1 MLPHSRPRISPLKLA
16 SVAAIATTALA
27 AAPIALAAT
36 SGGAPATP
44 AAAHSTVSP
53 RFTMG
58 LSATTVKPGASLT
71 VSGLAY
77 ARAGLNV
84 TIMSNAIASGR
95 FVGGLPAV
103 QTPALVEGI
112 YRATVRIAPA
122 TKPGVYRVLLR
133 FGNRQVAAIYS
144 LRVVTPGSPTVG
156 PTRRYA
162 CAGISFTVL
171 HNDRAGTAYL
181 PGGGYK
187 VSSRNMDCGTASLQ
201 LTKFLAAAG
210 RPLAGW
216 SAISPGAG
224 RATFSQRNSGLSFSV
239 AKNR

>member
-1 MLPHSRPRISPLKLA
+1 MRPHSRSRISPLKLA

-27 AAPIALAAT
+27 AAPTALAAT
-36 SGGAPATP
+36 SGGVPATP
-44 AAAHSTVSP
+44 AAAQSMVSP

-58 LSATTVKPGASLT
+58 LSAMTVKPGASLT

-77 ARAGLNV
+77 ARAGLNI
-84 TIMSNAIASGR
+84 TILSNAIASGR
-95 FVGGLPAV
+95 FVSGMPAV

-122 TKPGVYRVLLR
+122 TRPGVYRVLLR

-144 LRVVTPGSPTVG
+144 LRVATPGSPSVG

-216 SAISPGAG
+216 SSTSPGAG
-224 RATFSQRNSGLSFSV
+224 RATFTQRNSGLSFSV
-239 AKNR
+239 AKAR

>member
-1 MLPHSRPRISPLKLA
+1 MLPHSRSRISPLKLA

-27 AAPIALAAT
+27 AAPTALAAT
-36 SGGAPATP
+36 SGGVPATP
-44 AAAHSTVSP
+44 AAAGSTGEPAVHDGSQRNDRETRREP
-53 RFTMG
+53 DR
-58 LSATTVKPGASLT
+58 L
-71 VSGLAY
+71 
-77 ARAGLNV
+77 RAGLRQGRTEYHSHV
-84 TIMSNAIASGR
+84 QRDRVGR
-95 FVGGLPAV
+95 FVGGMPAV

-112 YRATVRIAPA
+112 YRTTVRIAPA
-122 TKPGVYRVLLR
+122 TRPGVYRVLLR

-144 LRVVTPGSPTVG
+144 LRVATPGSPSVG

-201 LTKFLAAAG
+201 LTRFLAAAG

-216 SAISPGAG
+216 SSTSPGAG
-224 RATFSQRNSGLSFSV
+224 RATFTQRNNGLTFSV
-239 AKNR
+239 AKAR